1 MRPWRVA
8 HVEQRRY
15 VHSASDWLG
24 SERYERLRL
33 GLLSAQ
39 EVGHL
44 QGAPGAAQTRKLLE
58 LKAGHSA
65 AAAANEMAS
74 VEIHWAQVRLPD
86 PSSSA
91 AGWRIGDGRIGD
103 GRIGDGWIGD
113 GWIGDGRSGD
123 GRSGD
128 GRSGDGRS
136 GSCGWSSSAGERQ
149 IDDRSVAPLGLG
161 VTRASGGGRRG
172 GGRCGS
178 ERCCRQ
184 LLRRQVLLRR
194 ELLQPSERSWVP
206 LFARSG
212 QVGWRFPRGRHGICE
227 WNEENRSQRR
237 LKITNVACSVP
248 PHNINHALRAVQ
260 PQKQARGAAP
270 P

>member
-1 MRPWRVA
+1 MAGSTRRA
-8 HVEQRRY
+8 MRY

-86 PSSSA
+86 P
-91 AGWRIGDGRIGD
+91 
-103 GRIGDGWIGD
+103 
-113 GWIGDGRSGD
+113 
-123 GRSGD
+123 
-128 GRSGDGRS
+128 
-136 GSCGWSSSAGERQ
+136 
-149 IDDRSVAPLGLG
+149 V
-161 VTRASGGGRRG
+161 RASALPGGG

>member
-86 PSSSA
+86 PVRASA
-91 AGWRIGDGRIGD
+91 L
-103 GRIGDGWIGD
+103 
-113 GWIGDGRSGD
+113 
-123 GRSGD
+123 
-128 GRSGDGRS
+128 
-136 GSCGWSSSAGERQ
+136 
-149 IDDRSVAPLGLG
+149 P
-161 VTRASGGGRRG
+161 TRAHAT
-172 GGRCGS
+172 
-178 ERCCRQ
+178 E
-184 LLRRQVLLRR
+184 
-194 ELLQPSERSWVP
+194 
-206 LFARSG
+206 
-212 QVGWRFPRGRHGICE
+212 E
-227 WNEENRSQRR
+227 WDLWLIVAASRAHMLIQQRR
-237 LKITNVACSVP
+237 LPRRLMCP
-248 PHNINHALRAVQ
+248 LFRPFPLCL
-260 PQKQARGAAP
+260 G
-270 P
+270 